1 MIMWPK
7 AKRAVCDTVAQQIAL
22 AAKRGGAQA
31 VGVFVDESADTIL
44 ARCAAADIEIAQLHG
59 DGARAAAAALQS
71 SDLQLMYVM
80 HATPSGDV
88 QTAPPASPVDWV
100 LVDGLQGGSGQPL
113 DWSRLQVPKHTSQ
126 GGWLLAGGLT
136 PDNVMQAIC
145 TAQPTAVDVSSGVC
159 GPDGLRKDVT
169 RLAAFIKAVR
179 DGGLALLK

>member
-1 MIMWPK
+1 
-7 AKRAVCDTVAQQIAL
+7 
-22 AAKRGGAQA
+22 
-31 VGVFVDESADTIL
+31 
-44 ARCAAADIEIAQLHG
+44 
-59 DGARAAAAALQS
+59 
-71 SDLQLMYVM
+71 
-80 HATPSGDV
+80 
-88 QTAPPASPVDWV
+88 
-100 LVDGLQGGSGQPL
+100 SGQPL

-126 GGWLLAGGLT
+126 GGWLPAGGLT